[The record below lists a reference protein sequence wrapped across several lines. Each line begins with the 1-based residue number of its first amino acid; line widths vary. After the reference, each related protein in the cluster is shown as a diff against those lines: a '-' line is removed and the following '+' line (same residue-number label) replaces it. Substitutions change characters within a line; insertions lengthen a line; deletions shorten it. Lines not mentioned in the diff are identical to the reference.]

1 MDNRSKGV
9 TIDEE
14 VSVLRARMLLAEAA
28 FVMNDIADRAGQK
41 GLHTAAAGWERFR
54 HEVQAMV
61 KRAKKMPR

>member
-1 MDNRSKGV
+1 MDNGSKGI

-14 VSVLRARMLLAEAA
+14 ISVNRVRMLLAEAA
-28 FVMNDIADRAGQK
+28 FVMDDIADRAGQK

-54 HEVQAMV
+54 HEVYDMV